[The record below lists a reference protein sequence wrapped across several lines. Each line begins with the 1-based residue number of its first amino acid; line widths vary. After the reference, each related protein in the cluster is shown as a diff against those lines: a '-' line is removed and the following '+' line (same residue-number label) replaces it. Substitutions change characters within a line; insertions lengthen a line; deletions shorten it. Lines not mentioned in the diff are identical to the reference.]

1 MRTTMDIPDDLY
13 RSLKARAALEGRT
26 VREVAVNLFRE
37 WVGQEGEVEPV
48 PAPLPSP
55 PAPPAPPTDD
65 RQAWLTRWQALGEEM
80 KRQDADPRSAVRILL
95 DDRR

>member
-1 MRTTMDIPDDLY
+1 MRTTMDIPDELY
-13 RSLKARAALEGRT
+13 RSLKARAAMEGRS

-37 WVGQEGEVEPV
+37 WVGQEAEGAPATT
-48 PAPLPSP
+48 PAPASP
-55 PAPPAPPTDD
+55 PPPADG
-65 RQAWLTRWQALGEEM
+65 REEWLARWQALGDEM